1 MKKTVLITGASR
13 GIGRATAE
21 LFAYRGCNVLIN
33 YNSSHGGANELVN
46 MLKGNGFAAELFKA
60 DVSARDQVDMMLEY
74 CAQSFGGIDILVNN
88 AAISDSR
95 IFTEITQC
103 EWDRMLD
110 INLKGVFN
118 CTQSALKYM
127 LPKRRGVI
135 INVASMWGETGGACE
150 VHYSASKAGIIGL
163 TKALAKELGPSGIR
177 VNCISPGAIQTDML
191 KGYDRDSLEEL
202 RNAAPLMRLGTSGDV
217 ASGIF
222 YLSSD
227 EADFITGQVLGINGG
242 MVI

>member
-33 YNSSHGGANELVN
+33 YNSSHSDAAELVSV
-46 MLKGNGFAAELFKA
+46 LKGNGFEAELFKA
-60 DVSARDQVDMMLEY
+60 DVSARGQVDRMLEY
-74 CAQSFGGIDILVNN
+74 CAERFGGIDILVNN

-95 IFTEITQC
+95 LFTEITQS

-127 LPKRRGVI
+127 LPQKRGVI

-150 VHYSASKAGIIGL
+150 VHYSASKAGIIGF

-177 VNCISPGAIQTDML
+177 VNCISPGVIQTDML
-191 KGYDRDSLEEL
+191 KEYDRDSLEEL
-202 RNAAPLMRLGTSGDV
+202 KSSAPLMRLGTAGDV